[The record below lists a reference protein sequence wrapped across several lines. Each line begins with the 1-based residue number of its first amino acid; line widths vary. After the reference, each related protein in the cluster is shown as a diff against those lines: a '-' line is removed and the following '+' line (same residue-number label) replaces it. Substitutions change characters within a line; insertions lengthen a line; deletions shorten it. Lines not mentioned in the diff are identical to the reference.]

1 MYNIFNMVMTME
13 GIEEIVHIIP
23 LGHEVDRAVKPF
35 EKLKANRV
43 HLLTIMEGKKSKIK
57 YSREMENKQKYFL
70 EVVKKKLGEKDIEVE
85 CTNVD
90 MFDILE
96 VMKKVS
102 KIIQKEKLENN
113 IVYVNISGAGKLASV
128 GAALAAMA
136 HGARVYYVVADRYS
150 KSEEQ
155 ELQHG
160 LSICE
165 KLNLMFLENFQLQLP
180 DETSLKVLVSLCGKE
195 KGMKT
200 KEILELLRESGVDG
214 FEKDYT
220 KLIGEEKRRTQQK
233 YLIKLNKGIL
243 EKLEKSG
250 YIIREKLGR
259 YNTIKITES
268 GKYVAHISGLLK

>member
-1 MYNIFNMVMTME
+1 MYNIFNMVRTME

-35 EKLKANRV
+35 ERLKANRV

-70 EVVKKKLGEKDIEVE
+70 GVVKKKLGEKDIEVE

-128 GAALAAMA
+128 GATLAAMA

-165 KLNLMFLENFQLQLP
+165 KLNIMFLENFQLQLP
-180 DETSLKVLVSLCGKE
+180 DENSLKVLVSLCEKE

-200 KEILELLRESGVDG
+200 KEILDILRESGAEG
-214 FEKDYT
+214 FEKDYA
-220 KLIGEEKRRTQQK
+220 KLIGEEKRRTHQK

-243 EKLEKSG
+243 DKLEKRG